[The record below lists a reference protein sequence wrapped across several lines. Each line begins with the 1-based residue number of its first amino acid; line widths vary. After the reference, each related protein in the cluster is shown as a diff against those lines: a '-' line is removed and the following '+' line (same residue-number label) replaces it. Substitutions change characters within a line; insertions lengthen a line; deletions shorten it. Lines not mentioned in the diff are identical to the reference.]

1 MIKEIAKSIKAR
13 LLNIARDENVNYQ
26 QLIIR
31 YLYERLLYR
40 LSVSQY
46 KEKFCLKGGALLY
59 AFEKD
64 FPRPTLDIDFLG
76 LKIHNDIEMLKSVF
90 CEVLAISCNDGIEF
104 NISTVRA
111 EEINENNSYH
121 GVQVVFEAK
130 LDSIRQIMRIDIGF
144 GDVIIPTAQE
154 LSYPVLLEE
163 LPVPQI
169 MAYSLE
175 SVVAEKFQA
184 MIELSEVNSRYKDFY
199 GVYKILVLQNLNTD
213 ILNEAVRATFANRGT
228 LYQESHPLFLESFVK
243 EENRNTQWKRFLKKI
258 KQDEELK
265 FEDVIKLIRIKL
277 LPIYKDLNSN
287 KQWANM

>member
-1 MIKEIAKSIKAR
+1 MTKEIAKSIKAK
-13 LLNIARDENVNYQ
+13 LLNIAKSKNTNYQ
-26 QLIIR
+26 QLLIR

-64 FPRPTLDIDFLG
+64 LPRPTLDIDFLG
-76 LKIHNDIEMLKSVF
+76 LKIYNDIETIKNVF
-90 CEVLAISCNDGIEF
+90 TEVLAITCNDGIVF
-104 NISTVRA
+104 NTSNIKA

-121 GVQVVFEAK
+121 GVKVTFEAK
-130 LDSIRQIMRIDIGF
+130 LDSIRQIMHMDIGF

-199 GVYKILVLQNLNTD
+199 DVYKILTSQNLNAEVLD
-213 ILNEAVRATFANRGT
+213 EAVKATFVNRST
-228 LYQESHPLFLESFVK
+228 SYQGNHPLFSESFAK
-243 EENRNTQWKRFLKKI
+243 DESRNTQWKRFLKKI
-258 KQDEELK
+258 KQDKELK
-265 FEDVIKLIRIKL
+265 FEDVMKLIRMKL
-277 LPIYKDLNSN
+277 LPIFEKLNPD
-287 KQWANM
+287 KK

>member
-1 MIKEIAKSIKAR
+1 MTKGIAESIKVK
-13 LLNIARDENVNYQ
+13 LLNIAKSKNANYQ
-26 QLIIR
+26 QLLIR

-64 FPRPTLDIDFLG
+64 LPRPTLDIDFLG
-76 LKIHNDIEMLKSVF
+76 LKIYNGIETIKNVF
-90 CEVLAISCNDGIEF
+90 TEVLAITRYDGIELNTS
-104 NISTVRA
+104 NIKA

-121 GVQVVFEAK
+121 GVKVTFEAK
-130 LDSIRQIMRIDIGF
+130 LDSIRQIMHMDIGF

-154 LSYPVLLEE
+154 LSYPVLLDE
-163 LPVPQI
+163 LPAPQI

-175 SVVAEKFQA
+175 SVVSEKFQA

-199 GVYKILVLQNLNTD
+199 DVYKILTSQNLNVEV
-213 ILNEAVRATFANRGT
+213 LEKAVMTTFENRNT
-228 LYQESHPLFLESFVK
+228 PFQENHPLFSDSFAKDES
-243 EENRNTQWKRFLKKI
+243 RNTQWKRFLKKI

-265 FEDVIKLIRIKL
+265 FEDVMKLIRMKL
-277 LPIYKDLNSN
+277 LPIFEKLNLDKN
-287 KQWANM
+287 

>member
-1 MIKEIAKSIKAR
+1 MTKEIAKSIKAK
-13 LLNIARDENVNYQ
+13 LLNIAKNKNANYQ

-46 KEKFCLKGGALLY
+46 KEKFYLKGGALLY

-64 FPRPTLDIDFLG
+64 LPRPTLDIDFLG
-76 LKIHNDIEMLKSVF
+76 LKIYNDIETIKNVF
-90 CEVLAISCNDGIEF
+90 TEVLAITCNDGIEF
-104 NISTVRA
+104 NISNIKA

-121 GVQVVFEAK
+121 GVKVTFEAK
-130 LDSIRQIMRIDIGF
+130 LDSIRQIMHIDIGF
-144 GDVIIPTAQE
+144 GDIIIPTAQE

-163 LPVPQI
+163 LPVPQT

-199 GVYKILVLQNLNTD
+199 DVYKILTSQSLNVEVLE
-213 ILNEAVRATFANRGT
+213 EAVKATFLNRST
-228 LYQESHPLFLESFVK
+228 FYQENHPLFSESFAKDEV
-243 EENRNTQWKRFLKKI
+243 RNTQWKRFLKKI
-258 KQDEELK
+258 KKDEELK
-265 FEDVIKLIRIKL
+265 FEDVMKLIRTKL
-277 LPIYKDLNSN
+277 LPIFEKLNPDKN
-287 KQWANM
+287 